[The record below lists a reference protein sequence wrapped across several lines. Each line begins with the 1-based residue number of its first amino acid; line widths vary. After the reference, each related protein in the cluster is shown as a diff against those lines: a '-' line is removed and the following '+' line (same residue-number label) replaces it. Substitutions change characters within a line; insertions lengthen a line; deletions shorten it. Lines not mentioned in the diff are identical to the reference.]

1 LTYLKSNT
9 NLSVMGL
16 AALGNVI
23 WDGVKTGAGHL
34 ANGLG
39 TVVDYGADALAHI
52 PVVGE
57 TLSTGLGSIGD
68 FGVEALQGNFSTA
81 LGDLYGGVDT
91 LVGGVLPGGQNF
103 AQGYLGQLY
112 QGADKMV
119 GGYLPNINGGAANSI
134 NGGVGYTPTYMKAQK
149 AFDALPGPGGAAS
162 TYGGGGGMSGV
173 AITGNEA
180 KAPMTFWDKAEVAA
194 NVGAAGMG
202 IYGMLQDSPEA
213 ANANARANATR
224 PQPML
229 INPGVSNAGMN
240 ALSAPAVVRNDPAMA
255 GSPEARS
262 TTGQTGGAVKTGELT
277 EMSDDELGKNLV
289 EQLNNTQ
296 STISNV
302 TGQTAPVT
310 PTARVAQAP
319 VQTTQLQ
326 MYMPTAL
333 GPTSGY
339 TSNIPGGPRAEYVR
353 PVSTG
358 GGDYTPHT
366 YSKNYKPG
374 MSPGRVPR

>member
-1 LTYLKSNT
+1 
-9 NLSVMGL
+9 MGL
-16 AALGNVI
+16 AAIGKGI
-23 WDGVKTGAGHL
+23 WEGVKSGASTL
-34 ANGLG
+34 ASGLG

-112 QGADKMV
+112 QGADKMA
-119 GGYLPNINGGAANSI
+119 GGWLPNINGGAANSI

-149 AFDALPGPGGAAS
+149 AFDALPGPGGAS
-162 TYGGGGGMSGV
+162 TYGGGGGMSTV

-180 KAPMTFWDKAEVAA
+180 KAPMTFWDKAEAAA
-194 NVGAAGMG
+194 NIGAAGMG

-213 ANANARANATR
+213 ANANARATATR

-229 INPGVSNAGMN
+229 ISPGVSSAGMN

-255 GSPEARS
+255 SSPEAKS

-310 PTARVAQAP
+310 PTATVTQAP

-326 MYMPTAL
+326 MWNAPTAL
-333 GPTSGY
+333 GPARALPPALPPASMRPPVLSLSGAQGVIDPRTASYGSGY
-339 TSNIPGGPRAEYVR
+339 SQLRR
-353 PVSTG
+353 
-358 GGDYTPHT
+358 
-366 YSKNYKPG
+366 
-374 MSPGRVPR
+374 R